1 MQEGVDKIIEDAT
14 TIDGD
19 GFENMDM
26 VVKILS
32 CLQCSTYS
40 NLFNLNILIFKC
52 CNYLQFE
59 LIFRFNILPLSIEL
73 IRML

>member
-40 NLFNLNILIFKC
+40 NLFI
-52 CNYLQFE
+52 Y
-59 LIFRFNILPLSIEL
+59 
-73 IRML
+73 